1 MLRTTRE
8 RLCVP
13 HISKVYFIRF
23 TFRQSGLSF
32 SLSSF
37 VLSPLIARSRFS
49 SHFSRSFVYF
59 QFNINI
65 HLCISRVVIVGIL
78 SVGAPRCQAR
88 LGWKM
93 KNVLEEMPMNRE
105 RTFWVF
111 YCVVMSIGL
120 GWLVLFHFIH
130 FDHIDFQF
138 KIFSL
143 SLSPEFRHFISCVPK
158 LNFIDF
164 SRFRF
169 DCILF
174 SFSNCFS

>member
-1 MLRTTRE
+1 
-8 RLCVP
+8 
-13 HISKVYFIRF
+13 
-23 TFRQSGLSF
+23 
-32 SLSSF
+32 
-37 VLSPLIARSRFS
+37 
-49 SHFSRSFVYF
+49 
-59 QFNINI
+59 
-65 HLCISRVVIVGIL
+65 
-78 SVGAPRCQAR
+78 
-88 LGWKM
+88 
-93 KNVLEEMPMNRE
+93 
-105 RTFWVF
+105 
-111 YCVVMSIGL
+111 MSIGL

-174 SFSNCFS
+174 FLFKLLLIFFSGSHIYFDTSNNMFPIEFPPVFLFQSMSVSYTFQLMSLISSRLITTDTHKRPTHRLRARERTHQIKNMIPNR